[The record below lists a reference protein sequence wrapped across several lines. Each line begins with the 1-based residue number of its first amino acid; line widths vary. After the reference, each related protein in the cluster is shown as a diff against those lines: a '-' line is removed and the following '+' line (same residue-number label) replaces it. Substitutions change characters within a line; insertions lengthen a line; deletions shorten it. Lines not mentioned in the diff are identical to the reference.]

1 MICSHCGAELPETS
15 VFCPECGTFCTL
27 PQGQQPQQS
36 QQSRQSQQPAAPEPE
51 PETIPV
57 ETLTASDNCP
67 ACGQPLTPG
76 TIFCTHCG
84 TNTCAPDQEA
94 PMRCAACGAELTK
107 GMQLC
112 PRCEAPIYPTR
123 QTEPEPI
130 VIPEP
135 VAEPEPIAEPIVLPE
150 PIVPIPTPV
159 KTCTNCGA
167 ELTETQLFCTK
178 CGTSTAPAP
187 VAPTKTCANCGAPLA
202 EGQKFCSKCGKSAMA
217 ESPASK
223 HCVHCG
229 AALTDTQKF
238 CTKCGKPTSEVA
250 PIVIKPVE
258 VKPPVYEPPTPPTP
272 PAPPKPKK
280 KKKGPGPGA
289 RVCLRLLSFLLCL
302 CLTASLLLTVVVLDL
317 RQMTS
322 QDNLQRVISS
332 SLTLRLPNT
341 ATVTTGGSGTASS
354 KSDESILRWVYDSL
368 KEELGSE
375 MDASY
380 AQMEEFFEKSS
391 AKDFL
396 AEKSASYLSDLLS
409 GTNETDISRRE
420 IAQLIN
426 ENADLIEEVFGEAV
440 TPAMREDVLNMVE
453 SAKLDELIEQ
463 ELIQQVR
470 QTTITG
476 GENGYT
482 VEQLLADLNYYT
494 SDNVLWALVAINVLI
509 LVLLLLT
516 NWFRLSST
524 IKCAAIPMIVLGAL
538 LSIPTVLLQILPT
551 LLTDAIGGLVG
562 GIVSAVVSLFAPVH
576 YITLAA
582 GIVLLILSAII
593 KGVSRLAEE

>member
-15 VFCPECGTFCTL
+15 VFCPECGTLCTL
-27 PQGQQPQQS
+27 PPAQG

-51 PETIPV
+51 PEITPAETPAAPDSCPV
-57 ETLTASDNCP
+57 
-67 ACGQPLTPG
+67 CGNPLTPG
-76 TIFCTHCG
+76 SIFCTYCG
-84 TNTCAPDQEA
+84 TNTCAPGQEPA
-94 PMRCAACGAELTK
+94 MRCAVCGAELTK

-112 PRCEAPIYPTR
+112 PQCDTPIYPTHK
-123 QTEPEPI
+123 TEPEPI

-135 VAEPEPIAEPIVLPE
+135 VAEPEIVVEPIILPE
-150 PIVPIPTPV
+150 PIVPIPAPV
-159 KTCTNCGA
+159 KTCAKCGA
-167 ELTETQLFCTK
+167 ELAENQLFCTK
-178 CGTSTAPAP
+178 CGTSTAPA
-187 VAPTKTCANCGAPLA
+187 APAKTCANCGAPLA
-202 EGQKFCSKCGKSAMA
+202 EDQKFCSKCGKSTMA
-217 ESPASK
+217 EPPAAK

-229 AALTDTQKF
+229 AALSETQKF
-238 CTKCGKPTSEVA
+238 CTKCGKATAETGS
-250 PIVIKPVE
+250 IVIEPVI
-258 VKPPVYEPPTPPTP
+258 VTPPVYDPPKPPVP

-280 KKKGPGPGA
+280 KKKGPGPAA
-289 RVCLRLLSFLLCL
+289 RIFLRLLSFLLCL
-302 CLTASLLLTVVVLDL
+302 CLTASLLLTIAVLDL

-322 QDNLQRVISS
+322 QDNLQRVIGS
-332 SLTLRLPNT
+332 SLTLRLPNS

-368 KEELGSE
+368 KEELGAE

-396 AEKSASYLSDLLS
+396 AEKSAAYLSDLLS

-426 ENADLIEEVFGEAV
+426 ENADLIEEVFGETV

-463 ELIQQVR
+463 ELIQHVR
-470 QTTITG
+470 EISITG
-476 GENGYT
+476 GQDGYT
-482 VEQLLADLNYYT
+482 VEQLLADLKYYT

-524 IKCAAIPMIVLGAL
+524 LKCAAIPMIVLGAL

-562 GIVSAVVSLFAPVH
+562 GIISAVVSLFAPVH